1 MDKRKVIRA
10 TQGYVLTDMER
21 TMFLQEISLG
31 ENDSPDNYQE
41 ISVEETEKIKDKT
54 LESFSDTGI

>member
-41 ISVEETEKIKDKT
+41 ISVEEAEKIKDKT

>member
-31 ENDSPDNYQE
+31 RNDSSDNYQE
-41 ISVEETEKIKDKT
+41 ISVEEAEKIK
-54 LESFSDTGI
+54 EEYNSSE

>member
-31 ENDSPDNYQE
+31 RNDSSHNYQE
-41 ISVEETEKIKDKT
+41 ISVEEAEKIK
-54 LESFSDTGI
+54 EEYNSSE